1 MNVEL
6 KANKK
11 EIQRLTRTFKVN
23 QLKIKKNF
31 FEKKNGVVS
40 CKLNSK
46 NVDFLISELY
56 KKVNKK
62 LNGIT
67 KNLIVCAVGGYG
79 RKQLAPY
86 SDIDLLFI
94 HNDFDNNDKLEKS
107 IQFILYPLWDLGFNV
122 GHATRSIK
130 QASEFSKK
138 DHTVRTSMLDARLIC
153 GSKTHFKKVIKVFK
167 KDVTKKSKSF
177 FKEKILERERKLL
190 DINFNFI
197 RNEPDIKQSAGSIR
211 DINLISWGL
220 KIFCIVQNSEEEE
233 FLTKNE
239 KKKLTRSLN
248 FFLTIRC
255 FLHYLSNRSNDK
267 LSFDYQKM
275 IADRIQRKSLKGVNS
290 NVEILMNKYFYH
302 TRSTKSF
309 TQIVIKII
317 YEYIANKAHKISNKI
332 NINVNNYSFVEDFI
346 ENFHRGK
353 ISIFYQRILFEKIN
367 LIPQSFFVSK
377 KFLRFFKKSL
387 VSSNK
392 KETLLLLNDLGI
404 ISKVIP
410 DFSKIV
416 SQTQFDRF
424 HSLTVDQHTLRAINI
439 LKDIKLNPK
448 KKGYALAGKIFKKK
462 FDKKPLFYA
471 TLLHDIAKGR
481 GGKHESLGSAISK
494 KILKTLHED
503 EATIKKVSWLVEN
516 HFLLS
521 EYAFKKDIQD
531 YSVIKKITSKI
542 KNIREL
548 DSLYLLTVADI
559 SAVDQGIW
567 NDWKAM
573 LLEEIYQKCE
583 EEILKPPEFET
594 LNKKINKVKK
604 SVFMTSKI
612 SNKKIND
619 FSKITY
625 PNFWL
630 LQTPKTIAFQIEK
643 FFQGIEKK
651 KDFNFSIIKKEK
663 IIELTIVTNDRPKLF
678 LDIISIFVS
687 EKVSVLEARIFTLDD
702 NSVIDTFKISLD
714 GSDYLEKKEIESK
727 IDKLKI
733 KLENFGN
740 DKFLDINNDLLL
752 QKNIHQKIEISL
764 DNTTSSTYSILVV
777 VTNNR
782 PRLLY
787 DISKILIK
795 NELIIST
802 AKISTNGD
810 FIEDSFYL
818 RNKFGFKLRDG
829 EFSDNL
835 IKEIK
840 LSLTKVPENVF

>member
-6 KANKK
+6 KTNKK
-11 EIQRLTRTFKVN
+11 EIQRLTKTFKVN
-23 QLKIKKNF
+23 QLKIKKIF
-31 FEKKNGVVS
+31 LKKKNGVVS

-56 KKVNKK
+56 KKINKK

-94 HNDFDNNDKLEKS
+94 HNDFENIDILEKS

-153 GSKTHFKKVIKVFK
+153 GSKTHFEKVIKVFK
-167 KDVTKKSKSF
+167 KDVTKKSKTF

-211 DINLISWGL
+211 DINLIFWGL

-239 KKKLTRSLN
+239 KKKLTKSLN

-275 IADRIQRKSLKGVNS
+275 IADRIQRKSLKSVNS
-290 NVEILMNKYFYH
+290 SVEILMNKYFYH

-309 TQIVIKII
+309 AQIVIKII
-317 YEYIANKAHKISNKI
+317 YEYIANKAHKISSKI
-332 NINVNNYSFVEDFI
+332 NANVNNYSFIEDFI
-346 ENFHRGK
+346 ENFYRGK

-367 LIPQSFFVSK
+367 LIPQSFFVTK

-448 KKGYALAGKIFKKK
+448 KKGYELAGKIFKKK

-494 KILKTLHED
+494 KILKKLNED

-531 YSVIKKITSKI
+531 YSVIKKITSRI
-542 KNIREL
+542 KNVREL
-548 DSLYLLTVADI
+548 DLLYLLTVADI

-583 EEILKPPEFET
+583 VEILKPPKFET
-594 LNKKINKVKK
+594 LDKKINKIKK
-604 SVFMTSKI
+604 SVLMTSKI

-630 LQTPKTIAFQIEK
+630 LQTPQTIAFQIEK
-643 FFQGIEKK
+643 FFQGNEKK

-714 GSDYLEKKEIESK
+714 ASDYLEKREIESK

-733 KLENFGN
+733 KLKNFGN
-740 DKFLDINNDLLL
+740 DKFVDINNDLLL

-835 IKEIK
+835 INEIK

>member
-1 MNVEL
+1 M
-6 KANKK
+6 
-11 EIQRLTRTFKVN
+11 
-23 QLKIKKNF
+23 
-31 FEKKNGVVS
+31 
-40 CKLNSK
+40 NSK